1 MQLPDEPGM
10 LTLEEEKEISERL
23 RSLVDNFTEFTFSE
37 MTSYAIARA
46 VAGVAR
52 FKPAAEVSAKDVA
65 DAYRLLQSEQ
75 AWMSGTRADL
85 LNAFDGIDKA
95 DEQVAFQA
103 TALNREGRAKLVRK
117 IRDREDELRRREQI
131 AIGVIKN

>member
-10 LTLEEEKEISERL
+10 LTLEEEKDISERL
-23 RSLVDNFTEFTFSE
+23 RPLVDGFSDFTFSE

-46 VAGVAR
+46 VAGVA
-52 FKPAAEVSAKDVA
+52 KVNPAEVSAKDLA

-85 LNAFDGIDKA
+85 LTAFDSIDRA

-103 TALNREGRAKLVRK
+103 TGLDRDGRTAVASQT
-117 IRDREDELRRREQI
+117 RDREKELLRREQI
-131 AIGVIKN
+131 ARGVIKN